1 MDSSCSRRYYRVN
14 YTEIKK
20 VNFLLWGVR
29 ILIKKLFIHALS
41 REVKIA
47 LLEDGKLTEYFVER
61 PPAQRVI
68 GNIYVGKIEN
78 VLPGMQAAFV
88 DIGQEKNAFLYV
100 DEILPSKGLK
110 KGESNTSPAANVQN
124 LVHKGEKILVQ
135 VHKEGVGNKGP
146 KVTTNISLPG
156 RYLVYMPFGIH
167 VGISRQIEEELE
179 RERLKEIGQELV
191 QGTEGLIIRTVCE
204 GVDERELVHDLEQL
218 RQLWKEIQEQAE
230 FCEPKDLVYHEAD
243 LIPKIVR
250 DYMSPELT
258 ECWVNDPRYYQRLKQ
273 ALKRLP
279 LLLNK
284 VKFYSHAQDMFDYFG
299 ITPEIDKAI
308 RRKIWLKSGGYI
320 IFDQTEALTVIDV
333 NTGKFVGKQTL
344 EQTVL
349 QTNIE
354 AAQEIT
360 RQLRLRDIG
369 GITIIDFIDMVE
381 DEHKQQVLTL
391 LEEGVK
397 RDRTKTTVVGLT
409 ALGLVELTRKKV
421 RQSLLEVVTDPC
433 PYCEGMGYLKAI
445 DSVAA
450 EIERL
455 LLEYRGSES
464 KAILLEAHPSVV
476 SSLEGEAK
484 NRLKDLEEKCGISIA
499 ILANPNLHLESYKVL
514 YQGTADEVRKRWRKL
529 TASLSI

>member
-1 MDSSCSRRYYRVN
+1 MP
-14 YTEIKK
+14 
-20 VNFLLWGVR
+20 
-29 ILIKKLFIHALS
+29 ILNKKLFIHALS

-47 LLEDGKLTEYFVER
+47 LVEDGKLTEYFVER

-68 GNIYVGKIEN
+68 GNIYKGKIEN

-100 DEILPSKGLK
+100 DEILPSKGFK
-110 KGESNTSPAANVQN
+110 KGESTTGPTAPSVQN
-124 LVHKGEKILVQ
+124 LVHKGEELLVQ
-135 VHKEGVGNKGP
+135 VHKEGAGNKGP

-156 RYLVYMPFGIH
+156 RYLVYMPFGTH

-179 RERLKEIGQELV
+179 RERLKEIGEELV

-204 GVDERELVHDLEQL
+204 GVDEGELIRDLEQL

-230 FCEPKDLVYHEAD
+230 YCEPKDLVYHEAD
-243 LIPKIVR
+243 MIPRIVR

-258 ECWVNDPRYYQRLKQ
+258 ECCVNDPKYYQRLKQ

-279 LLLNK
+279 LLQNK
-284 VKFYSHAQDMFDYFG
+284 VKLYSHAQDMFDYFG

-308 RRKIWLKSGGYI
+308 RRKVWLKSGGYI

-333 NTGKFVGKQTL
+333 NTGKFVGKQNL

-354 AAQEIT
+354 AAQEIA

-369 GITIIDFIDMVE
+369 GIIIIDFIDMAE
-381 DEHKQQVLTL
+381 AEHKQEVLTL

-409 ALGLVELTRKKV
+409 TLGLVELTRKKI
-421 RQSLLEVVTDPC
+421 RQSLLEVMSDPC

-455 LLEYRGSES
+455 LLEYRGSRTQ
-464 KAILLEAHPSVV
+464 AILLEAHPSVV
-476 SSLEGEAK
+476 SSVEGEAK
-484 NRLKDLEEKCGISIA
+484 IRLRDLEKKCGIDISF
-499 ILANPNLHLESYKVL
+499 LANPDLHLESYKVL
-514 YQGTADEVRKRWRKL
+514 YQGTADEVRKRWRQL